1 MNDDPT
7 PEEINELEEN
17 EATVSPYDVPEGHR
31 SGFVALAGR
40 PNVGKSTLMN
50 ALLEQKIAAVS
61 PKPQTTRT
69 RQLGI
74 ITTQDYQMVFVD
86 TPGIIR
92 KARHKLDEY
101 MLAAAT
107 DTLQD
112 ADVVLWLVDAAEI
125 PGTGDKEIAT
135 VLSQLP
141 PDRHVILG
149 LNKIDMVSPADA
161 LTHTEAYRRLLPSA
175 EWMHLSALT
184 GDGVPQ
190 LLDALVAALPEGP
203 RYYPPEQVTDV
214 YIRNI
219 AAELIREQLMI
230 QLQEEIPYG
239 TAVVVRE
246 YKERDDGT
254 TYINADIYVER
265 PNHKGIVIGK
275 GGSQL
280 REIGAA
286 SRKEI
291 EDLAGG
297 KVFLDLW
304 VKVQPD
310 WRRDERLL
318 RQFGYEYKPE

>member
-1 MNDDPT
+1 MDEQIT
-7 PEEINELEEN
+7 PEEQPMEPN
-17 EATVSPYDVPEGHR
+17 AASPYEVPEGHR
-31 SGFVALAGR
+31 SGFVALTGR

-50 ALLEQKIAAVS
+50 ALLEQKVAAVS
-61 PKPQTTRT
+61 PKPQTTRV

-74 ITTQDYQMVFVD
+74 ITQPEYQMVFVD
-86 TPGIIR
+86 TPGIVR

-101 MLAAAT
+101 MLSAAT

-112 ADVVLWLVDAAEI
+112 ADVVLWLVDATEL
-125 PGTGDKEIAT
+125 PGAGDREIAA

-141 PDRHVILG
+141 PDRKLILG
-149 LNKIDMVSPADA
+149 LNKIDQVSAGDA
-161 LTHTEAYRRLLPSA
+161 LVHTEAYRQLLPTA
-175 EWMHLSALT
+175 EWMHLSALR

-190 LLDALVAALPEGP
+190 LLDALVSGLPEGP
-203 RYYPPEQVTDV
+203 RYYPADQVTDV

-254 TYINADIYVER
+254 TYINADIFVER
-265 PNHKGIVIGK
+265 DNHKGIVIGK
-275 GGSQL
+275 GGKQL
-280 REIGAA
+280 RDIGAA
-286 SRKEI
+286 SRHEI
-291 EDLAGG
+291 EELVGG

-318 RQFGYEYKPE
+318 KQFGYEYSSE